1 MGGQCILPAAAMF
14 EAAIAALSTASTAA
28 ASATLLT
35 AVAIA
40 APLALTSR
48 GDALLDITF
57 APAMGSLTT
66 HSLNLLTA
74 ERQLHLRA
82 SAACCSP
89 QTTQRRTQGPAGGT
103 EAAQP
108 VVTPWQ
114 AAVLREAAAEMR
126 RYDGGTLA
134 ALDVA
139 WERDGSGYL
148 THPAVADS
156 CLHTGAVFTAP
167 PAPSQDGTVSG
178 ACACTPSTPCC
189 SMHAIS

>member
-1 MGGQCILPAAAMF
+1 MF
-14 EAAIAALSTASTAA
+14 EAAMAAFSTASTAA
-28 ASATLLT
+28 SATLLA

-40 APLALTSR
+40 APLVLTSR

-74 ERQLHLRA
+74 ERHLHLRA

-89 QTTQRRTQGPAGGT
+89 QTTHRPTQGLAGGGET
-103 EAAQP
+103 AQP
-108 VVTPWQ
+108 VVAPWQ
-114 AAVLREAAAEMR
+114 AAVLWEAAAEMR

-156 CLHTGAVFTAP
+156 CLHTGAVFTTP
-167 PAPSQDGTVSG
+167 PTTSQDGTVSG
-178 ACACTPSTPCC
+178 AHAYMLAARCC
-189 SMHAIS
+189 SKHAIR

>member
-1 MGGQCILPAAAMF
+1 MAGRSILPAAAMF
-14 EAAIAALSTASTAA
+14 EAAAAAFSTANTAA
-28 ASATLLT
+28 AAGAATLL
-35 AVAIA
+35 AAFAIA
-40 APLALTSR
+40 APLALTAQ

-57 APAMGSLTT
+57 NPATGTLAA

-82 SAACCSP
+82 AAARFRSTAALSEAPAGSAAV
-89 QTTQRRTQGPAGGT
+89 TAAAPA
-103 EAAQP
+103 
-108 VVTPWQ
+108 PWQ

-126 RYDGGTLA
+126 RYEGGTLA

-139 WERDGSGYL
+139 WEQGGSGYI

-167 PAPSQDGTVSG
+167 PSLVEDGEVRTHV
-178 ACACTPSTPCC
+178 
-189 SMHAIS
+189 